1 MMAEYVIETTDLR
14 KTYPG
19 NIMAVKGI
27 HLQIKQGEIF
37 GFLGPNGAGKT
48 TTIKMLSTSIT
59 PTSGFAKVMGYD
71 IVKDSMQV
79 RRNIGVVPQDLTTDE
94 DLKAVENLRMV
105 ARFYDLP
112 KGPSNKKI
120 DELLALVDLADV
132 GSHYVRTFSGGM
144 RKRLELIMGLVNE
157 PKVLFLDEP
166 TLGLDVQTRAKM
178 WDYIKKI
185 RSELGVTIILTT
197 HYLEEADELSDR
209 ICIIDHGNI
218 ITIGTSAELKASL
231 KGDTIIVETKDEESL
246 KEISGFTESVE
257 EPIINGKEIRLT
269 VRDADS
275 DLPLLMDFM
284 IKNGITPMKM
294 SVQKPSLDQVFLK
307 LTGNE
312 IREESG
318 ESAFK
323 QAINMRRLR
332 R

>member
-1 MMAEYVIETTDLR
+1 MTEYVIETTDLR

-71 IVKDSMQV
+71 IVRDSMQV

-112 KGPSNKKI
+112 NGPSNKKI

-132 GSHYVRTFSGGM
+132 GNHYVRTFSGGM

-269 VRDADS
+269 VKDADS

-332 R
+332 K

>member
-1 MMAEYVIETTDLR
+1 MTEYVIETTDLR

-71 IVKDSMQV
+71 IVRDSMQV

-132 GSHYVRTFSGGM
+132 GNHYVRTFSGGM

-269 VRDADS
+269 VKDADS

-307 LTGNE
+307 LTGNK

-332 R
+332 K

>member
-1 MMAEYVIETTDLR
+1 MTDYIIETENLT

-19 NIMAVKGI
+19 NIQAVKGI

-59 PTSGFAKVMGYD
+59 PTSGSASIMGYD
-71 IVKDSMQV
+71 IVKDSLRV
-79 RRNIGVVPQDLTTDE
+79 RRNIGVVPQDLTADE
-94 DLKAVENLRMV
+94 DLKAVENLRMI

-112 KGPSNKKI
+112 KVPSNKKI
-120 DELLALVDLADV
+120 AELLNLVDLGDV
-132 GSHYVRTFSGGM
+132 GGHYVRTFSGGM

-178 WDYIKKI
+178 WDYIKKV
-185 RSELGVTIILTT
+185 REDLGVTIILTT

-218 ITIGTSAELKASL
+218 ITIGTSTELKASL
-231 KGDTIIVETKDEESL
+231 KGDSIIVETKDEESL
-246 KEISGFTESVE
+246 KTVAEFSGSLE
-257 EPIINGKEIRLT
+257 EPAINGKEIRLT
-269 VRDADS
+269 VKDADS

-284 IKNGITPMKM
+284 IKKGITPMKM

-312 IREESG
+312 IREDSG

-323 QAINMRRLR
+323 QALTMRRMR

>member
-1 MMAEYVIETTDLR
+1 
-14 KTYPG
+14 
-19 NIMAVKGI
+19 
-27 HLQIKQGEIF
+27 
-37 GFLGPNGAGKT
+37 
-48 TTIKMLSTSIT
+48 MLSTSIT